1 MKHSLE
7 KRKHKTGYQ
16 IRVLLLAVEVVL
28 TALFLWGQGVPCVST
43 ETPQFSWQDRVS
55 IAHALG
61 GIGEYT
67 YLNSKEGFLASYQMG
82 CRLFEVDLTK
92 TSDGIWVC
100 RHNWNQPLGQWDG
113 EEKTVL
119 SAEEFLSRPLYG
131 KYTPMTLEDLLMLL
145 KDYPDA
151 FVLLDSKQY
160 SLRNY
165 QKTIEDYA
173 DYLEIA
179 RNAGAEEVIDQL
191 IPEIY
196 NQNMFAGAALL
207 YGFPAYIY
215 SLWQEYSIQE
225 IEKIALF
232 CAEKGILAATVSY
245 EYWSEEIQDIFEKH
259 GVQVYV
265 YTVNDPEQA
274 AYYRGQ
280 GVAGVCTDYLV
291 DESAVFATGRI
302 TDDSKRNE

>member
-1 MKHSLE
+1 MKHSLS
-7 KRKHKTGYQ
+7 KQKQKAGYWSR
-16 IRVLLLAVEVVL
+16 ILLLTAELIL
-28 TALFLWGQGVPCVST
+28 TALFLWGQDIACVLT
-43 ETPQFSWQDRVS
+43 ETPQFSWQDHRS

-61 GIGEYT
+61 GIGEDT
-67 YLNSKEGFLASYQMG
+67 YLNSKEGFLVSYQMG

-100 RHNWNQPLGQWDG
+100 RHNWNQSLGQWEG
-113 EEKTVL
+113 EEKKIL
-119 SAEEFLSRPLYG
+119 SEEEFLSRPLYG
-131 KYTPMTLEDLLMLL
+131 TYTPMTLEDLLILL

-173 DYLEIA
+173 EYLEIA

-196 NQNMFAGAALL
+196 NQTMFAGTALL
-207 YGFPAYIY
+207 YEFPAYIY

-225 IEKIALF
+225 IEEIASF
-232 CAEKGILAATVSY
+232 CAEKGIRAATVSC
-245 EYWSEEIQDIFEKH
+245 EYWSEEIQDIFEKK
-259 GVQVYV
+259 GILVYI
-265 YTVNDPEQA
+265 YTVNDPKQA
-274 AYYRGQ
+274 AYYISQ
-280 GVAGVCTDYLV
+280 GVAGVCSDRLV
-291 DESAVFATGRI
+291 DL
-302 TDDSKRNE
+302 

>member
-7 KRKHKTGYQ
+7 KRKHKNGYR
-16 IRVLLLAVEVVL
+16 IRVWLLAVELVL
-28 TALFLWGQGVPCVST
+28 TALFLWGQELPCILT
-43 ETPQFSWQDRVS
+43 ETPQFSWQDHVN
-55 IAHALG
+55 IVHALG

-100 RHNWNQPLGQWDG
+100 RHNWNQSLGQWEG
-113 EEKTVL
+113 EEKKVL
-119 SAEEFLSRPLYG
+119 SEEEFLSRPLYG
-131 KYTPMTLEDLLMLL
+131 NYTPMTLEDLLILL
-145 KDYPDA
+145 KDYSDA

-179 RNAGAEEVIDQL
+179 RNAGAQEVIDQL

-196 NQNMFAGAALL
+196 NQTMFAGTALL
-207 YGFPAYIY
+207 YEFPAYIY
-215 SLWQEYSIQE
+215 SLWQEYTVDE
-225 IEKIALF
+225 IDEIASF
-232 CAEKGILAATVSY
+232 CAEKGIEAATVSS
-245 EYWSEEIQDIFEKH
+245 EYWSEQVQDIFEKN
-259 GVQVYV
+259 GVYVYV
-265 YTVNDPEQA
+265 YTVNDPKQA
-274 AYYRGQ
+274 AYYRSQ
-280 GVAGVCTDYLV
+280 GVAGVCSDYLV
-291 DESAVFATGRI
+291 D
-302 TDDSKRNE
+302 